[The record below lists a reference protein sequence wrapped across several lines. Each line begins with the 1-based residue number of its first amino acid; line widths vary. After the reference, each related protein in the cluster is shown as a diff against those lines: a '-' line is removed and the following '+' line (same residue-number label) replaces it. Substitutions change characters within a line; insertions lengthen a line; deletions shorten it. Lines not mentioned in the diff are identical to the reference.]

1 MACDLHREA
10 MRPSSPS
17 LSVSDLSFARSAP
30 WRDKLSLLLE
40 STGDGMC
47 GIDMEGR
54 CIFAN
59 QAAARLLGRDAGA
72 MLGCNMHALMHHT
85 HADGSHYCIDDC
97 PIFRAFW
104 QGQPCRIDTE
114 VLWRADGTSFP
125 AEYSS
130 YPIVEDGVV
139 RGAVVTFVD
148 ISDRKRA
155 EALLRQTNAD
165 LERRVADRTR
175 ELTEALA
182 QLRELSAHAH
192 AVREDERTRIAREI
206 HDGLGSLLVALKL
219 DVDWMARRV
228 TTDPLQ
234 HKCRAMGG
242 LIDGAVDEIGR
253 IITDLRPSLL
263 DHQGLLAALEWQFQ
277 EFAAATDLACDW
289 HLSVDPDASIDDNDA
304 CATAV
309 FRIFQE
315 VLSNIARHARA
326 QCVGVEVRCDAH
338 GLRIVVSDDG
348 VGAAGSAF
356 AAPRAYGVRGM
367 RERARHFGGDVE
379 ITSTPGAGTEVSL
392 TMPWTPAAS

>member
-1 MACDLHREA
+1 MPIVLPA
-10 MRPSSPS
+10 M
-17 LSVSDLSFARSAP
+17 LASDLSLARSAP

-59 QAAARLLGRDAGA
+59 RAAARLLGREPEA
-72 MLGCNMHALMHHT
+72 MLGCNMHELMHHT

-104 QGQPCRIDTE
+104 QGQACRIDSE
-114 VLWRADGTSFP
+114 VLWRADGSSFP

-130 YPIVEDGVV
+130 YPIVEDGAVC
-139 RGAVVTFVD
+139 GAVVTFVD

-155 EALLRQTNAD
+155 EALLRETNAD

-175 ELTEALA
+175 ELTEALT

-206 HDGLGSLLVALKL
+206 HDELGSLLVALKL

-228 TTDPLQ
+228 ATDPLQ
-234 HKCRAMGG
+234 EKCRSMGG
-242 LIDGAVDEIGR
+242 LIDGAVDEVGR

-277 EFAAATDLACDW
+277 EFAGATDLACDW
-289 HLSVDPDASIDDNDA
+289 QIVVEPGTSIDDNDA

-326 QCVGVEVRCDAH
+326 QCVGVDVRCNAQ

-348 VGAAGSAF
+348 VGAAGTAF

-367 RERARHFGGDVE
+367 RERARHFGGDIE
-379 ITSTPGAGTEVSL
+379 ISSAPGAGTRVVLS
-392 TMPWTPAAS
+392 MPWTPAAL